1 MADLQ
6 LPDGLPDDLRAF
18 IECRADAA
26 TITNGPLDWVRIP
39 DGAAGFLGGDGK
51 PELSIK
57 PAEPAGSAILD
68 IRLGWLAV
76 SLPARV
82 EDGRLEIDTSKLPF
96 WAPKSVAAKVR
107 QFVDSLNATLAE
119 NGKALARPIFGPT
132 GMTITKVDRAT
143 A

>member
-1 MADLQ
+1 MGDVH
-6 LPDGLPDDLRAF
+6 LPDGLPEDLRAF
-18 IECRADAA
+18 IECRADTA

-39 DGAAGFLGGDGK
+39 EGAAGFLGGDGK
-51 PELSIK
+51 PELAIR
-57 PAEPAGSAILD
+57 PGEPPGSAILD

-96 WAPKSVAAKVR
+96 WAPKAVGADVR
-107 QFVDSLNATLAE
+107 RFVDSLNGTLAA
-119 NGKALARPIFGPT
+119 NGRALAPPTFGPA
-132 GMTITKVDRAT
+132 GMTIAKVDRAI